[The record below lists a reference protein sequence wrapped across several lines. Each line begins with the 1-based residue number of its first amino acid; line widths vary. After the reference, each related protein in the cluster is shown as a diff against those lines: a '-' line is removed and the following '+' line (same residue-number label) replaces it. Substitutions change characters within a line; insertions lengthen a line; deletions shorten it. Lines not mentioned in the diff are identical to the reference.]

1 MKYSTRPRLS
11 QDNLKLIPDSTSH
24 NIDLTSQTPVY
35 HVPLR
40 ETERGKLIYDSSL
53 ISILYEDCVKKARED
68 RIRFPMLPPIK
79 GIGKVKLVQYRD
91 QENL

>member
-1 MKYSTRPRLS
+1 MKYSTRPHLC
-11 QDNLKLIPDSTSH
+11 QDNLELIPDSRRH
-24 NIDLTSQTPVY
+24 DMDPISQTPVY
-35 HVPLR
+35 YVPLR

-68 RIRFPMLPPIK
+68 RARFPMLPPIK